1 MATISV
7 AEFKT
12 RLETLCT
19 KGGGRGLPRSGH
31 DQQILFKSI
40 VLTLD
45 SQRAYT
51 ETDLNQAL
59 GQWLVQV
66 GQTIEIDHVS
76 LRRHLV
82 DEGYISRDSA
92 GGLYTV
98 STAASDQ
105 FDPGIDALDPA
116 TVIVE
121 AQLER
126 ERKKQEYLNKQNR

>member
-45 SQRAYT
+45 PQRVPRRKG
-51 ETDLNQAL
+51 N
-59 GQWLVQV
+59 G
-66 GQTIEIDHVS
+66 
-76 LRRHLV
+76 LRRLF
-82 DEGYISRDSA
+82 R
-92 GGLYTV
+92 
-98 STAASDQ
+98 
-105 FDPGIDALDPA
+105 
-116 TVIVE
+116 
-121 AQLER
+121 R
-126 ERKKQEYLNKQNR
+126 

>member
-7 AEFKT
+7 AEFKA

-19 KGGGRGLPRSGH
+19 KGGGRGLPRSGR

-40 VLTLD
+40 ILTLAP
-45 SQRAYT
+45 QKTYT